1 MTKRILST
9 VAAAAILTTGAMAF
23 DSFGSME
30 YGANNATETAPMVVA
45 NDGFGQALIFPAYF
59 VGGGWQTTLRVINTG
74 NTATVAKVVLYAG
87 SDSHEVRDFNIYLS
101 AHDEWVGTI
110 KIDPTDNK
118 AKIISTDDSA
128 PLLGGGMASSAKPM
142 VSAELNSN
150 AGYVEV
156 IGCASTASNSGAHK
170 LHAELREAY
179 QNLAKTDRKFNNV
192 GTTTTAFKNGVLYTN
207 SNGVGTTGLVPLVNL
222 TAAGATSSDNNGS
235 KTFTFTAPSGN
246 LIGDVRI
253 TNTENGTDMDMPA
266 VALSGVTTANNALLF
281 VEGEAANVL
290 DRSIESNTTATSS
303 GNFYPRY
310 NATTLTADS
319 QIFDHSKVYMTYGG
333 TTSFKDN
340 YLLVTNPFKRIA
352 IENGING
359 SYKETNASKGT
370 GSLSITP
377 SIYNQKED
385 IYTPQTTTQFS
396 PANTF
401 TGAPIMKLYNEVS
414 ATESSHSKDSDTI
427 SYYLGVANQDSNNNY
442 QNGYVILQNIDGTKK
457 IPGIV
462 TQMLATQP
470 KSGTVVTNW
479 VPAHAR

>member
-30 YGANNATETAPMVVA
+30 YNTTNNATETTQMAVA
-45 NDGFGQALIFPAYF
+45 DNGFGQALIFPAYF

-74 NTATVAKVVLYAG
+74 DAATVAKVVLYAG

-118 AKIISTDDSA
+118 AKIISTDESA

-142 VSAELNSN
+142 VSGELNSN
-150 AGYVEV
+150 SGYVEV
-156 IGCASTASNSGAHK
+156 IGCASTTSNNGAHQ

-179 QNLAKTDRKFNNV
+179 QNLAKTDRNFKNI

-207 SNGVGTTGLVPLVNL
+207 PNGVGTTGLVPLVNL
-222 TAAGATSSDNNGS
+222 TAAGDTSSDNNGS

-246 LIGDVRI
+246 LIGDVRM

-266 VALSGVTTANNALLF
+266 VALGGVTTANNALLF

-290 DRSIESNTTATSS
+290 DRDIDGNTTSV
-303 GNFYPRY
+303 FY
-310 NATTLTADS
+310 NQDALNADS
-319 QIFDHSKVYMTYGG
+319 TIFDHSKVYMTYGG

-352 IENGING
+352 IENHVDG
-359 SYKETNASKGT
+359 SYGETNATKGT

-442 QNGYVILQNIDGTKK
+442 QNGYVILQNIDSAKS

-479 VPAHAR
+479 VPAHAN

>member
-1 MTKRILST
+1 MTKKILST

-23 DSFGSME
+23 DSFGSMK
-30 YGANNATETAPMVVA
+30 YNSTVNATESLPMDVNA
-45 NDGFGQALIFPAYF
+45 TGFGQALIFPAYY

-74 NTATVAKVVLYAG
+74 DTATVAKVVLYA
-87 SDSHEVRDFNIYLS
+87 STDSHEVRDFNIYLS

-110 KIDPTDNK
+110 KVDPTDNK

-128 PLLGGGMASSAKPM
+128 PLLNGGMASSAKPM
-142 VSAELNSN
+142 VSGELDSK

-156 IGCASTASNSGAHK
+156 IGCASTLGKAHK
-170 LHAELREAY
+170 LHVELRQAY
-179 QNLAKTDRKFNNV
+179 QNLAKTDRNIKSN
-192 GTTTTAFKNGVLYTN
+192 GTTTAFKNGVLYTN
-207 SNGVGTTGLVPLVNL
+207 ASGAGSTGYVPLVDL
-222 TAAGATSSDNNGS
+222 TKAATIAADNNGS
-235 KTFTFTAPSGN
+235 KSFTFTAPSSK

-266 VALSGVTTANNALLF
+266 VALQGVTTGNHALLF
-281 VEGEAANVL
+281 IEGEAANVL
-290 DRSIESNTTATSS
+290 DRDIGGNTTSV
-303 GNFYPRY
+303 YY
-310 NATTLTADS
+310 NKTVLKKDS
-319 QIFDHSKVYMTYGG
+319 AIFNHSEVYMTYGG
-333 TTSFKDN
+333 TTSLKDN

-352 IENGING
+352 LENDVNG
-359 SYKETNASKGT
+359 SYGDINASKGT
-370 GSLSITP
+370 GTLSITP

-385 IYTPQTTTQFS
+385 LYTPQTTTQFS

-414 ATESSHSKDSDTI
+414 ATESAHAKDSDTI

-442 QNGYVILQNIDGTKK
+442 QNGYVMLNNIVKGKS

-479 VPAHAR
+479 VPAHAN